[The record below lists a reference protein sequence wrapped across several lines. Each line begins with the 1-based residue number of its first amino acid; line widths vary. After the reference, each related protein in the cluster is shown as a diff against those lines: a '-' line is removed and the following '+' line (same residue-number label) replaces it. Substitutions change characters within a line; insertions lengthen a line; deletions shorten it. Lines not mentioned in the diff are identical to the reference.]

1 MVIRKMRRKG
11 RMIERII
18 DESNLTKE
26 EIAEK
31 VAEVVNELGLEMSLE
46 DLLEFWVEAEHDR
59 IMNDFTDKE
68 ILEYIGEI
76 SEEE

>member
-1 MVIRKMRRKG
+1 
-11 RMIERII
+11 MIERII

-31 VAEVVNELGLEMSLE
+31 VSEAVNELAMEKCVDE
-46 DLLEFWVEAEHDR
+46 LLEFWVEAEHDR

-68 ILEYIGEI
+68 ILEYIGEK
-76 SEEE
+76 E

>member
-1 MVIRKMRRKG
+1 
-11 RMIERII
+11 MIERII

-31 VAEVVNELGLEMSLE
+31 VSEAVNELAMEKSVDE
-46 DLLEFWVEAEHDR
+46 LLEFWVEAEHDR

-68 ILEYIGEI
+68 ILEFLDPI
-76 SEEE
+76 

>member
-1 MVIRKMRRKG
+1 
-11 RMIERII
+11 MIERII

-31 VAEVVNELGLEMSLE
+31 VSEVVNELGLEKSLDE
-46 DLLEFWVEAEHDR
+46 LLEFWVEAEHDR

>member
-1 MVIRKMRRKG
+1 
-11 RMIERII
+11 MIERII

-31 VAEVVNELGLEMSLE
+31 VSEVVNELGLEKSLDE
-46 DLLEFWVEAEHDR
+46 LLEFWVEAEHDR

-68 ILEYIGEI
+68 ILEYIGEKQ
-76 SEEE
+76 